1 MKKIMLGICGV
12 AMILSLSACS
22 GAFWGGLGGGTV
34 ATGAGYEINAAAKMA
49 QLNKDVAAGK
59 MNQTEYDIRKDQI
72 KKMAVFQ

>member
-1 MKKIMLGICGV
+1 MKKIMLGVCGL
-12 AMILSLSACS
+12 AMIVGLSACS

-34 ATGAGYEINAAAKMA
+34 ATGAGYEVNAKVKMD
-49 QLNKDVAAGK
+49 QLNKDFAAGK

>member
-1 MKKIMLGICGV
+1 MKKIMLGVCGL
-12 AMILSLSACS
+12 AMIFTLSACS

-34 ATGAGYEINAAAKMA
+34 ATGAGYEVNAKVKMD
-49 QLNKDVAAGK
+49 QLNKDFAAGK